1 MGMAL
6 LACSRGNEQAD
17 RKNEPADRISGQPD
31 RDFCQPDREKASR
44 GKKTPLP
51 TLGNG
56 DSRVPGWR
64 VAAGYLRKSMSAVM
78 ACHFPPGVRK
88 FTFPSFQ

>member
-1 MGMAL
+1 MGISV
-6 LACSRGNEQAD
+6 SRTVKKPRA
-17 RKNEPADRISGQPD
+17 R
-31 RDFCQPDREKASR
+31 
-44 GKKTPLP
+44 KKTLLP

>member
-1 MGMAL
+1 MFL
-6 LACSRGNEQAD
+6 LAGSRGDGGAD
-17 RKNEPADRISGQPD
+17 WKNEPADRKSGQPD
-31 RDFCQPDREKASR
+31 GDFCQPDCENASR

-51 TLGNG
+51 TQGNG

-64 VAAGYLRKSMSAVM
+64 AAAGYLRKSMSAVM